1 MKQFFFIA
9 ALLVL
14 ILTSCSETKYVAEGD
29 YLLDKVHI
37 KSDAPVR
44 GLTTTE
50 MRDYIRQTGNSR
62 WFSAAKIPLY
72 TYSLSGRDTSRWVN
86 RMLRNI
92 GEAPVLYDSLQT
104 QLSIRSLQTQLQ
116 NMGYLRATVDAT
128 NTTKGRKLRTTYQ
141 VHPGPIYSLRHIEYD
156 IQDTIIAQILEVDKS
171 ENRGLHRGMTFSIET
186 LDAERKRIT
195 QLLTNTGYYRFNKD
209 FITYRADS
217 VPGTT
222 GIDITLVLHRFR
234 NNQVTDAIHQ
244 QYTIRDIRFHSGNAD
259 DTIIHLRPKV
269 LRNNT
274 YIRTGDLY
282 SAADQQTTYNHF
294 GRLGAIRYT
303 NISFQEDPEK
313 RQLDCDIQ
321 LSTNKP
327 SSISFQPEGTN
338 TAGDLGFAASLTYQ
352 NRNIFRGSE
361 LLTVE
366 LRGAYEAI
374 RGLEGY
380 SNSDF
385 LEYSLQTSLSF
396 PRFIAPFLS
405 RSIRQRINASSEVSL
420 MVDLQN
426 RPEFLR
432 RVLNASWRYKWN
444 NPNHHDRY
452 QINLLE
458 LNYISM
464 PWISDTFREEYL
476 DDAENRN
483 SLLLINYSD
492 LFIMNT
498 GFRYTYNNGRYAIKT
513 NIETGGNLL
522 DLLAHVFGFHKNDEG
537 QYTFLDVAFA
547 QYVKGDVDYTRNFQL
562 GYRRQL
568 VLHAGL
574 GIAYPYGNCSVLPF
588 EKSYFSGGA
597 NSVRGWSVRTLGPG
611 NYSGDDG
618 NIIYVYHTG
627 DMKLDLNMEYRAHL
641 FWKLDGA
648 LFVDAGNIWNIRDYE
663 DVPGGQFKLSEF
675 WKQIAA
681 SYGLGLRLNFDY
693 FILRFD
699 MGMKAVNPAY
709 KNSRE
714 HFPIIHPKLS
724 RDFAFHFAVGLPF

>member
-1 MKQFFFIA
+1 
-9 ALLVL
+9 
-14 ILTSCSETKYVAEGD
+14 
-29 YLLDKVHI
+29 
-37 KSDAPVR
+37 
-44 GLTTTE
+44 
-50 MRDYIRQTGNSR
+50 
-62 WFSAAKIPLY
+62 
-72 TYSLSGRDTSRWVN
+72 
-86 RMLRNI
+86 
-92 GEAPVLYDSLQT
+92 
-104 QLSIRSLQTQLQ
+104 
-116 NMGYLRATVDAT
+116 
-128 NTTKGRKLRTTYQ
+128 
-141 VHPGPIYSLRHIEYD
+141 
-156 IQDTIIAQILEVDKS
+156 
-171 ENRGLHRGMTFSIET
+171 
-186 LDAERKRIT
+186 
-195 QLLTNTGYYRFNKD
+195 
-209 FITYRADS
+209 
-217 VPGTT
+217 
-222 GIDITLVLHRFR
+222 
-234 NNQVTDAIHQ
+234 
-244 QYTIRDIRFHSGNAD
+244 
-259 DTIIHLRPKV
+259 
-269 LRNNT
+269 
-274 YIRTGDLY
+274 
-282 SAADQQTTYNHF
+282 
-294 GRLGAIRYT
+294 
-303 NISFQEDPEK
+303 
-313 RQLDCDIQ
+313 
-321 LSTNKP
+321 
-327 SSISFQPEGTN
+327 
-338 TAGDLGFAASLTYQ
+338 
-352 NRNIFRGSE
+352 
-361 LLTVE
+361 
-366 LRGAYEAI
+366 
-374 RGLEGY
+374 
-380 SNSDF
+380 
-385 LEYSLQTSLSF
+385 
-396 PRFIAPFLS
+396 
-405 RSIRQRINASSEVSL
+405 

-476 DDAENRN
+476 DDAVSRN
-483 SLLLINYSD
+483 SLVLINYSD
-492 LFIMNT
+492 LFIMST

-522 DLLAHVFGFHKNDEG
+522 DLLAHSFGFHKNEEG

-574 GIAYPYGNCSVLPF
+574 GIAYPYGNCYVLPF

-627 DMKLDLNMEYRAHL
+627 DMKLDLIMEYRAHL

>member
-1 MKQFFFIA
+1 
-9 ALLVL
+9 
-14 ILTSCSETKYVAEGD
+14 
-29 YLLDKVHI
+29 
-37 KSDAPVR
+37 
-44 GLTTTE
+44 
-50 MRDYIRQTGNSR
+50 
-62 WFSAAKIPLY
+62 
-72 TYSLSGRDTSRWVN
+72 
-86 RMLRNI
+86 
-92 GEAPVLYDSLQT
+92 
-104 QLSIRSLQTQLQ
+104 
-116 NMGYLRATVDAT
+116 
-128 NTTKGRKLRTTYQ
+128 
-141 VHPGPIYSLRHIEYD
+141 
-156 IQDTIIAQILEVDKS
+156 
-171 ENRGLHRGMTFSIET
+171 MTFSIET

-303 NISFQEDPEK
+303 NISFQEDLEK

-522 DLLAHVFGFHKNDEG
+522 DLLAHVFGFHKNDE
-537 QYTFLDVAFA
+537 
-547 QYVKGDVDYTRNFQL
+547 
-562 GYRRQL
+562 
-568 VLHAGL
+568 
-574 GIAYPYGNCSVLPF
+574 
-588 EKSYFSGGA
+588 
-597 NSVRGWSVRTLGPG
+597 
-611 NYSGDDG
+611 
-618 NIIYVYHTG
+618 
-627 DMKLDLNMEYRAHL
+627 
-641 FWKLDGA
+641 
-648 LFVDAGNIWNIRDYE
+648 
-663 DVPGGQFKLSEF
+663 
-675 WKQIAA
+675 
-681 SYGLGLRLNFDY
+681 
-693 FILRFD
+693 
-699 MGMKAVNPAY
+699 
-709 KNSRE
+709 
-714 HFPIIHPKLS
+714 
-724 RDFAFHFAVGLPF
+724 